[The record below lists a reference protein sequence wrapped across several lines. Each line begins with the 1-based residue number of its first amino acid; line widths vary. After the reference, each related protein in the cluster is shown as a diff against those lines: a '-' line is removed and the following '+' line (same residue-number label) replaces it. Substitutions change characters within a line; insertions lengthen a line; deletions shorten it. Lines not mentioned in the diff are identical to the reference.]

1 MQRQYI
7 YWFYLWFLGTGPED
21 STAGGESSAQNPSTQ
36 SESSKNK
43 SSSLHNETKSASTAS
58 QPHIITK
65 QTGRGSTNSKRGLAR
80 TRVVSA
86 NKQSK
91 GATSTSSLNDKADSR
106 PPDQTVLSSSL
117 TEEGVGMEID
127 EPENEAS
134 ESINI
139 QLVTLESSN
148 ANETSN
154 DNQISQVP
162 VSGKTSQTTSTTETS
177 NNTSVNEHG
186 RVTGMTFGQNEDMET
201 SLSVQSEAVPSLCLP
216 QPDTDTS
223 VKMALIP
230 SSTQTQSST
239 VKSNLSTSGASSTA
253 TTPCISNA
261 PARESDPN
269 KIVSLKII
277 ISDEPDEISTDAAL
291 NQAVSSITSNHIPTI
306 FLSSPAKTLPA
317 TSAVITQEET
327 AQAVS
332 CLQGAEGVGSFG
344 TPTRSVQSSE
354 QPVLGRPAGQENGLI
369 QLLQANPPFMTSSSY
384 FVVTDSA
391 AAEQRS
397 NVMLL
402 PCNVPQ
408 GTMSS
413 MPHVVVTPPR
423 QRTVVSMGANVSQT
437 YSPSELRVSLFI

>member
-1 MQRQYI
+1 MRIWKPLYP
-7 YWFYLWFLGTGPED
+7 FKMLC
-21 STAGGESSAQNPSTQ
+21 
-36 SESSKNK
+36 
-43 SSSLHNETKSASTAS
+43 
-58 QPHIITK
+58 
-65 QTGRGSTNSKRGLAR
+65 
-80 TRVVSA
+80 
-86 NKQSK
+86 
-91 GATSTSSLNDKADSR
+91 
-106 PPDQTVLSSSL
+106 
-117 TEEGVGMEID
+117 
-127 EPENEAS
+127 
-134 ESINI
+134 
-139 QLVTLESSN
+139 
-148 ANETSN
+148 
-154 DNQISQVP
+154 
-162 VSGKTSQTTSTTETS
+162 
-177 NNTSVNEHG
+177 
-186 RVTGMTFGQNEDMET
+186 
-201 SLSVQSEAVPSLCLP
+201 PSLCLP

-223 VKMALIP
+223 VKMASPLSLIP

-239 VKSNLSTSGASSTA
+239 VKSNLSTSGASSIA

-277 ISDEPDEISTDAAL
+277 ISDEPDEVSTDAAL

-354 QPVLGRPAGQENGLI
+354 QPVLGRPAGQENGFI
-369 QLLQANPPFMTSSSY
+369 QLLQANPPFIPSSSY

-437 YSPSELRVSLFI
+437 YSPSELRVSLII

>member
-1 MQRQYI
+1 
-7 YWFYLWFLGTGPED
+7 
-21 STAGGESSAQNPSTQ
+21 
-36 SESSKNK
+36 
-43 SSSLHNETKSASTAS
+43 
-58 QPHIITK
+58 
-65 QTGRGSTNSKRGLAR
+65 
-80 TRVVSA
+80 
-86 NKQSK
+86 
-91 GATSTSSLNDKADSR
+91 
-106 PPDQTVLSSSL
+106 
-117 TEEGVGMEID
+117 MEID
-127 EPENEAS
+127 EPENEVS

-154 DNQISQVP
+154 DNKSSQVP
-162 VSGKTSQTTSTTETS
+162 VSSKTSQTLFTTETS
-177 NNTSVNEHG
+177 NNASVNEHG
-186 RVTGMTFGQNEDMET
+186 RVTGITIGRSEDMGT

-223 VKMALIP
+223 VKMASPLSLIP

-253 TTPCISNA
+253 TTPWISNA
-261 PARESDPN
+261 LARESDPN

-277 ISDEPDEISTDAAL
+277 ISDEQNEVSTDAAL
-291 NQAVSSITSNHIPTI
+291 NQAVSSITSDHIPTI
-306 FLSSPAKTLPA
+306 FLSSPAKTLSA

-344 TPTRSVQSSE
+344 TPVRSVQSSE
-354 QPVLGRPAGQENGLI
+354 QPVLGLPAGQENGFI
-369 QLLQANPPFMTSSSY
+369 QLLQANPPFMPSSSY

-397 NVMLL
+397 NVVLL
-402 PCNVPQ
+402 PSNVPQ

-437 YSPSELRVSLFI
+437 YSPSELRVSLII